1 MLTYLARKGV
11 DLASND
17 QTAVEGETASATD
30 QLAFAAAI
38 TALLKD
44 HSGLGIRLKE
54 VPFDWTSGKHRLTG
68 SFHYINFADGVP
80 TVHEFVE
87 YLYDCLI
94 PYCLPKSKVRDAL
107 QGIDPVLDYNRI
119 VRLGDDAKSLFIK
132 AKNQLDSGGEP
143 GELILYALLE
153 WVLKAPRLV
162 SKMYLKTNSNM
173 PVHGTDG
180 IHLGYDES
188 KDLLTIYFGESKIYK
203 SFSSAADA
211 AFTSMAELLTNSG
224 QISREIEILNNLSD
238 LNSLDPAFQAKI
250 ADYINPYSTSKLTLQ
265 KRIVHACLLGFEY
278 AAYNRI
284 LVLEPDKVASTFEE
298 QYKKRIGSACR
309 VIERHYS
316 KRLPVTTNLHFF
328 LLPFPSLRVFRAA
341 FYEKLGVAA

>member
-1 MLTYLARKGV
+1 LASSKVTGV
-11 DLASND
+11 DEKD
-17 QTAVEGETASATD
+17 
-30 QLAFAAAI
+30 AAATKPSALAEAM

-44 HSGLGIRLKE
+44 HAGLGIRLKE
-54 VPFDWTSGKHRLTG
+54 VPFDWTSGMHRLAG
-68 SFHYINFADGVP
+68 SFHYITFADGVP
-80 TVHEFVE
+80 TVQEFVE

-107 QGIDPVLDYNRI
+107 QGIDPALDYHRI
-119 VRLGDDAKSLFIK
+119 IRLGDDAKSLFIK
-132 AKNQLDSGGEP
+132 AKNQLESGGEP

-162 SKMYLKTNSNM
+162 SKMYLKTNNNM

-180 IHLGYDES
+180 IHLGYDEA
-188 KDLLTIYFGESKIYK
+188 KDLLTIYFGESKIYQ

-211 AFTSMAELLTNSG
+211 AFTSMADLLANAG

-238 LNSLDPAFQAKI
+238 LNSLDPAFRAKI
-250 ADYINPYSTSKLTLQ
+250 AEYINPYSTSQLTLQ

-284 LVLEPDKVASTFEE
+284 LALEPGKVASAFEE
-298 QYKKRIGSACR
+298 KYKKRIGSACR
-309 VIERHYS
+309 VIERHYG
-316 KRLPVTTNLHFF
+316 KRLPITTNLHLF
-328 LLPFPSLRVFRAA
+328 LLPFPSLQVFRAA
-341 FYEKLGVAA
+341 FYEKLGVTA

>member
-1 MLTYLARKGV
+1 MLKEKSLSDNVLTGIVGKTAPQKDRLA
-11 DLASND
+11 LAE
-17 QTAVEGETASATD
+17 AMV
-30 QLAFAAAI
+30 
-38 TALLKD
+38 ALLKD

-54 VPFDWTSGKHRLTG
+54 VPFDWATGMHRLAG
-68 SFHYINFADGVP
+68 SFHYITFADGVP
-80 TVHEFVE
+80 TVQEFVE
-87 YLYDCLI
+87 YLYECLI

-107 QGIDPVLDYNRI
+107 QGIDLTRDYHRI
-119 VRLGDDAKSLFIK
+119 IRLGDDAKSLFIK
-132 AKNQLDSGGEP
+132 AKNQLESGGEP

-180 IHLGYDES
+180 IHLGYDEE
-188 KDLLTIYFGESKIYK
+188 KDLLTVYFGESKIYQ

-211 AFTSMAELLTNSG
+211 AFTSIAELLANAG

-250 ADYINPYSTSKLTLQ
+250 AEYLNPYSTSKLTLQ

-278 AAYNRI
+278 SAYSRI
-284 LVLEPDKVASTFEE
+284 LELEPDKVASVFEE
-298 QYKKRIGSACR
+298 RYKKRIGSACR

-316 KRLPVTTNLHFF
+316 KRLPVTTNMHLF
-328 LLPFPSLRVFRAA
+328 LLPFPSLNNFRAA
-341 FYEKLGVAA
+341 FYEKIGVIA